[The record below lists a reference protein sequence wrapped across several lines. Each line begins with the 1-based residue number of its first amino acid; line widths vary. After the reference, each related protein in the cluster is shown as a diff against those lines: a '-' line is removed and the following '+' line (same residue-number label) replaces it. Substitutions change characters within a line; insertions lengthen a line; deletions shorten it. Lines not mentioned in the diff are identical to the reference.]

1 MSPTEP
7 HEPFYQ
13 CSPATVDIT
22 ITASSSTDAS
32 KAFPYG
38 HVSSPSISTFS
49 SVASYSDS
57 ADSTTSPTTAVTG
70 FTTPRSGREDELPL
84 QRHSPQQSY
93 ASSSM
98 TTASSRPPRPSTSSA
113 SRTAAAAAVGR
124 RLPPLPR
131 KRGVS
136 TDTTSTVASSILEF
150 GETVTNGNAAYVDA
164 NKAPVV
170 VAYREV
176 NPLREHPVGMAY

>member
-1 MSPTEP
+1 
-7 HEPFYQ
+7 
-13 CSPATVDIT
+13 
-22 ITASSSTDAS
+22 
-32 KAFPYG
+32 
-38 HVSSPSISTFS
+38 
-49 SVASYSDS
+49 
-57 ADSTTSPTTAVTG
+57 
-70 FTTPRSGREDELPL
+70 
-84 QRHSPQQSY
+84 
-93 ASSSM
+93 M